1 MAWCVV
7 HGHLDGA
14 ANLIC
19 VTVHGRGA
27 AFTLLRGAGSI
38 RGHDRWTLDRQR
50 TAQRPGNTTYHSP
63 MFAEYSSSVTCSI
76 QFE

>member
-14 ANLIC
+14 ADLIC
-19 VTVHGRGA
+19 VAMHGRGA
-27 AFTLLRGAGSI
+27 AFTLPG
-38 RGHDRWTLDRQR
+38 DRDPRSAAHCATSREH
-50 TAQRPGNTTYHSP
+50 TYHSP
-63 MFAEYSSSVTCSI
+63 TFAEYSASVTCSI

>member
-14 ANLIC
+14 ADLIC
-19 VTVHGRGA
+19 VAMHGRGA

-38 RGHDRWTLDRQR
+38 RGMIDGPRI
-50 TAQRPGNTTYHSP
+50 
-63 MFAEYSSSVTCSI
+63 SSALRNVQGTQLIILPSLRNI
-76 QFE
+76 LHR